1 MNKQMIEMQ
10 IRGKQAD
17 LKDMKWMR
25 KHFIDRRA
33 EMRDRKA
40 PTAILS
46 RYDNDLVDV
55 NRKIEL
61 LQSEIGDLE
70 DQLLARV

>member
-10 IRGKQAD
+10 IRSKEAD
-17 LKDMKWMR
+17 MKDMKWMR

-55 NRKIEL
+55 TRKIAL
-61 LQSEIGDLE
+61 LQLEINDLL